1 MKKVIFFSL
10 SVLFIVSTPAYA
22 KLALPMFT
30 GKWFDHVLGVTNKG
44 ITSCHQTIY
53 SYKNIAADSD
63 PKGANA
69 AAIFLANPP
78 SFPGCEWSSVT
89 FAGSK
94 VLPITEDFG
103 SYVDVEDLDWAE
115 KVFQQ
120 VIDSHTGPVEASAYY
135 RKCTDSYGIPHIVT
149 TITQP
154 QYTCSPQ
161 NRFGYDPDDKKYECS
176 AAKVPDLGICNADI
190 AFRDL
195 NLPPLGSFG
204 HMGLLYFDKA
214 AIIAYPNKIIEAM
227 DDDEHPHALSL
238 DTFNGFFVTPYWG
251 TKYGLSGYDYL
262 DINTSQAI
270 VDYGTDQQRCP
281 VSEYT
286 VTSLYQP
293 CHDDPKYGR
302 YQKYRCDSFVYDA
315 YDKGGQIKIFPS
327 FPLLATPSMFFDQF
341 LHCRDRGTKCI
352 PTEENIVSS
361 YESLMN
367 PFLNMD
373 ADVQEREIEDIFKQ
387 DTLDLSSKNGA
398 IVISYLKNDKI
409 DKSTKINF
417 IWNLALK
424 NETKKY
430 VFSYLIDS
438 LAELN
443 PIELTDA
450 LIKTFKTENNL
461 DNKKVLLNTLTDTA
475 VQSHNASID
484 EADVNKI
491 RALFQDVLAHEQNLD
506 LLEGAVFRYVH
517 IVESEQAKAEIDQVF
532 LRQDIDGEKFK
543 QRLIKIPGYY
553 RYQLSMIL
561 SSSEMQKKYLK
572 ELLNEAD
579 DGNAIMLKNFNDD
592 LYSYF
597 EDLDFAQP
605 KYGFDSSKLDD
616 SIRPLLL
623 QYLDQHKPQAF
634 VPDHMPDFII
644 RTRDNN
650 NYAWI
655 ATYMAVKAHSREEK
669 NKMIADYIRYIDDL
683 AYKSLLL
690 SCATS
695 AVYKQFTTEE
705 LTKIRD
711 VLRAKREE
719 KIAEMSERASKPNN
733 VASPESIENNYRMMY
748 IIGCEYKLNGILEK
762 RIGNSNR

>member
-1 MKKVIFFSL
+1 MKKVIFFLL
-10 SVLFIVSTPAYA
+10 SVLFIISASAYA
-22 KLALPMFT
+22 KLALPVFT

-44 ITSCHQTIY
+44 MTSCHQTIY
-53 SYKNIAADSD
+53 SYKNIATDSD

-78 SFPGCEWSSVT
+78 SFPGCVWEPVT

-94 VLPITEDFG
+94 ILPFTEDFG
-103 SYVDVEDLDWAE
+103 SYTDAEDLDWAE
-115 KVFQQ
+115 KIFQQ
-120 VIDSHTGPVEASAYY
+120 IIDSHTGPVEASAYY

-154 QYTCSPQ
+154 QYTCSPE
-161 NRFGYDPDDKKYECS
+161 NRFGYDPNDKKYECS
-176 AAKVPDLGICNADI
+176 SLKSPDVGVCNADV

-214 AIIAYPNKIIEAM
+214 AIAAYPNKIIEAM

-251 TKYGLSGYDYL
+251 TKYGLTGYDYL

-270 VDYGTDQQRCP
+270 VDYGVGQQGCLT
-281 VSEYT
+281 SKYT
-286 VTSLYQP
+286 ILPSYQS
-293 CHDDPKYGR
+293 CHDDPRYGQ
-302 YQKYRCDSFVYDA
+302 YQEYRCDSFVYDA

-327 FPLLATPSMFFDQF
+327 FPLTATPGMFFDRF

-352 PTEENIVSS
+352 PTAENIVSS

-367 PFLNMD
+367 PFLNID
-373 ADVQEREIEDIFKQ
+373 AGAQEREIENIFGREI
-387 DTLDLSSKNGA
+387 LDLSSNNGA

-409 DKSTKINF
+409 DNSVKINF

-424 NETKKY
+424 NKTKKY
-430 VFSYLIDS
+430 AFNYLVS
-438 LAELN
+438 ALHEVN
-443 PIELTDA
+443 SIELTDA
-450 LIKTFKTENNL
+450 LVEALKTEDSI
-461 DNKKVLLNTLTDTA
+461 DNKDALLTTLTDNA
-475 VQSHNASID
+475 VQSHNASIN
-484 EADVNKI
+484 EVDVNKI
-491 RALFQDVLAHEQNLD
+491 RALFQDLLAHEQNLD
-506 LLEGAVFRYVH
+506 LLEGTIFKYAH
-517 IVESEQAKAEIDQVF
+517 IVEPEQAKIDTDQVF
-532 LRQDIDGEKFK
+532 LRKDIDGEKFK
-543 QRLIKIPGYY
+543 QRLIKIPAYY
-553 RYQLSMIL
+553 LYQLSMVL
-561 SSSEMQKKYLK
+561 SSHEMQNKYLK
-572 ELLNEAD
+572 GLLEEVNN
-579 DGNAIMLKNFNDD
+579 GNAIMLKNFNDS
-592 LYSYF
+592 LYWYF
-597 EDLDFAQP
+597 EDLDFAEP

-634 VPDHMPDFII
+634 IPDHMPDFII

-655 ATYMAVKAHSREEK
+655 ATYMAIKAHSREEK
-669 NKMIADYIRYIDDL
+669 NKMIADYIRHVDDL

-695 AVYKQFTTEE
+695 GVYKQFTTEE
-705 LTKIRD
+705 LIRIRD
-711 VLRAKREE
+711 VLRAKRE
-719 KIAEMSERASKPNN
+719 KRIAEMGEQVSKP
-733 VASPESIENNYRMMY
+733 SKDTPESIANNYQMMY
-748 IIGCEYKLNGILEK
+748 IISCEYKLNGILEK
-762 RIGNSNR
+762 RTEKPNL